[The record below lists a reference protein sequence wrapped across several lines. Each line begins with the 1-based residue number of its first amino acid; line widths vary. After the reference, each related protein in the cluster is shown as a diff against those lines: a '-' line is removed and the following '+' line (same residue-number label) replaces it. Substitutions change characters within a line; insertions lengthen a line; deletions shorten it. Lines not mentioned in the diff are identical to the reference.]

1 MNFTEFVELKKVE
14 KRLENIAL
22 VRKEIDKAWVQTKIN
37 NHLQK
42 FNELFSYQDIYSQ
55 VLENDIV
62 ASMFC
67 KDPSKQNISENL
79 VASELN
85 VPKLPASGR
94 KCVRFDESGDMVST
108 NRIGATKSAD
118 FFMEGVYY
126 TQKYTKEAGGA
137 QDNQYAD
144 VVDFLIKGSIKHRVG
159 AIVDGDFWTKKKNLL
174 KNHFSDNPNVKIV
187 SMDEL
192 KEGGF

>member
-14 KRLENIAL
+14 KRLENIVL
-22 VRKEIDKAWVQTKIN
+22 VRKEIDKASVQTKIN

-55 VLENDIV
+55 ILENDIV

-94 KCVRFDESGDMVST
+94 KCVRFDESGDMVSV
-108 NRIGATKSAD
+108 NCIGATKSAD
-118 FFMEGVYY
+118 FFIDGIYY

-144 VVDFLIKGSIKHRVG
+144 VVDFLIKGSIKHKVG
-159 AIVDGDFWTKKKNLL
+159 AIVDGDFWTEKRNLL
-174 KNHFSDNPNVKIV
+174 KTHFSDNPNVKIV

>member
-1 MNFTEFVELKKVE
+1 MNFTELVELKKIE
-14 KRLENIAL
+14 KRLENIVL

-55 VLENDIV
+55 ILENDIV

-94 KCVRFDESGDMVST
+94 KCVRFDESGDMVSV

-118 FFMEGVYY
+118 FFHGWGLLYSKIY
-126 TQKYTKEAGGA
+126 KRSWR
-137 QDNQYAD
+137 
-144 VVDFLIKGSIKHRVG
+144 GSRQPVC
-159 AIVDGDFWTKKKNLL
+159 
-174 KNHFSDNPNVKIV
+174 
-187 SMDEL
+187 
-192 KEGGF
+192 